1 MSAQISILLFFSFKG
16 SYFNLCS
23 IEDDDSEKENNNTN
37 KSPSSSTTPSPAPS
51 MPSSPTSSKKKPA
64 YSLDYCEAIA
74 AKISN
79 VNEHMPQECRK
90 YQSVREA
97 LIRRRDSDHAVAFK
111 GMHSGQAVSAMAARE
126 RGHLNP
132 CQIQRKFTNR
142 KASDRR
148 VW

>member
-1 MSAQISILLFFSFKG
+1 M
-16 SYFNLCS
+16 FNLG
-23 IEDDDSEKENNNTN
+23 DDDSEKENNNTN
-37 KSPSSSTTPSPAPS
+37 TNNHTSPSSSKTSSPAPS
-51 MPSSPTSSKKKPA
+51 MPSSPTSPNRKPS
-64 YSLDYCEAIA
+64 YSLNYCEAIVT
-74 AKISN
+74 KLSS
-79 VNEHMPQECRK
+79 VNEHIPQECRK

-132 CQIQRKFTNR
+132 CQIQRRFTNR